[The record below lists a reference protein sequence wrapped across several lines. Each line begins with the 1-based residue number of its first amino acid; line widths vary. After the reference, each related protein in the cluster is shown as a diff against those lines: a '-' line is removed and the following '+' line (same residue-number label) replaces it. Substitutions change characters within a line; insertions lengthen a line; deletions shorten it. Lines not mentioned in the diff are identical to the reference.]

1 MDFEELKVIW
11 NSQENEKMYAI
22 NESTLHE
29 YIRKNLKSVTN
40 TMKFFETA
48 ITGANLLVGIW
59 LMVESL
65 DNIFPS
71 TQHFLAVF
79 YFGFGIYA
87 LVRVFMRR
95 EAEKPFEKTVVGEV
109 ERAIWRIDYL
119 MAEARRM
126 INWYLVPLIVIFGVL
141 AFFDPRLWM
150 VFGLMLLTAVAT
162 YFGYRW
168 EFKKIHLPRKKN
180 LNALREKLVSGE

>member
-1 MDFEELKVIW
+1 
-11 NSQENEKMYAI
+11 MYAI
-22 NESTLHE
+22 NEAALHQV
-29 YIRKNLKSVTN
+29 IKKNLKSVTN
-40 TMKFFETA
+40 TMKFFETVV
-48 ITGANLLVGIW
+48 TGVNLLVGIW
-59 LMVESL
+59 LLIESL

-71 TQHFLAVF
+71 PQHFLAVF
-79 YFGFGIYA
+79 YLGFGVYA
-87 LVRVFMRR
+87 LVRVFKRK

-109 ERAIWRIDYL
+109 DRAIWRIDYL

-126 INWYLVPLIVIFGVL
+126 IIWYLVPLILIFGVM

-150 VFGLMLLTAVAT
+150 AFGLMLLTTVAT

-168 EFKKIHLPRKKN
+168 EFNKIHLPQKRN